1 MKKISNL
8 SSKEDAVRSVVFCI
22 LVAVIVAFAYWC
34 YQIQE
39 YRDNPQVGV
48 TPRGSAAA
56 ATANS
61 QEYRKMAFE
70 GAVVG
75 FLLIYAVVRIY
86 KRLY

>member
-8 SSKEDAVRSVVFCI
+8 SSKDDAVRSVVFCI

-39 YRDNPQVGV
+39 YRDNKPTGV
-48 TPRGSAAA
+48 RPPFIAAA
-56 ATANS
+56 DRRNA
-61 QEYRKMAFE
+61 EVYRKMAFE